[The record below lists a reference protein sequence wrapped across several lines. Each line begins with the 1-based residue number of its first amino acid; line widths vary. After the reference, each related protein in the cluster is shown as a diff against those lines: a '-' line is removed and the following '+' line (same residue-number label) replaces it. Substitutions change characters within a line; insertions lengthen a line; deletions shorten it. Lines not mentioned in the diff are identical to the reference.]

1 MKAWNQTFLIICVTA
16 LTIYYTIIQSKKT
29 TAEKQ
34 VLPNGTI
41 VIVRVPDQLS
51 ETALLGEV
59 LFNVNCS
66 SCHGENA
73 GGQLD
78 IAPPLVHKI
87 YEPNHHGDESFQ
99 LAVARGIRAHHWKFG
114 SMPPIEG
121 LTRENVANITRYIR
135 ELQKANNIF

>member
-1 MKAWNQTFLIICVTA
+1 MKSWKSTFLVICVIASA
-16 LTIYYTIIQSKKT
+16 LHFRPQSQKT
-29 TAEKQ
+29 TPEQ
-34 VLPNGTI
+34 EVLPNGAI
-41 VIVRVPDQLS
+41 VKISLPGQLS
-51 ETALLGEV
+51 EMALQGER
-59 LFNVNCS
+59 LFTVNCA
-66 SCHGENA
+66 SCHGQNA
-73 GGQLD
+73 VGRIG

-87 YEPNHHGDESFQ
+87 YEPSHHGDESFQ